1 MVQNTLDIPI
11 GPFGGG
17 RSTVLH
23 ECAGLGAA
31 GCARVVPALAV
42 GAWSMASSPLRPL
55 RSLADIVR
63 LYLVLTLVAAILC
76 YRLVRW
82 LSHTNKQHVM
92 APPLTKS
99 AEKQLIAEF
108 RDVTGTSATDAAKF
122 LKKYKYDLHRAINGY
137 LEHATSG
144 GGSAS
149 SSADNAKK
157 IGDIWERFK
166 DASNPKLVTIE
177 GTMALCEE
185 LDIDPA
191 SDSVLFCLASDLGS
205 KATGEW
211 EKEPFVQGWLSIDS
225 SINSIA
231 KMKAALPTLRTKL
244 NSNAEYFKKVYMHTF
259 DLCKA
264 PGARV
269 LALETAIDMWSLY
282 IPPALHARPSALSR
296 VPTGSSPTGKST
308 DTPAEFGDADLDLWL
323 DFMREK
329 NRAVS
334 KDTWSLFIDFVR
346 TIDAA
351 YTEYDDEAAWPST
364 IDDFVEYARA
374 NKAKA

>member
-1 MVQNTLDIPI
+1 M
-11 GPFGGG
+11 
-17 RSTVLH
+17 S
-23 ECAGLGAA
+23 
-31 GCARVVPALAV
+31 
-42 GAWSMASSPLRPL
+42 RPP
-55 RSLADIVR
+55 RSL
-63 LYLVLTLVAAILC
+63 VLLLHPPSSFFLTHA
-76 YRLVRW
+76 YRR
-82 LSHTNKQHVM
+82 
-92 APPLTKS
+92 
-99 AEKQLIAEF
+99 
-108 RDVTGTSATDAAKF
+108 
-122 LKKYKYDLHRAINGY
+122 
-137 LEHATSG
+137 
-144 GGSAS
+144 
-149 SSADNAKK
+149 
-157 IGDIWERFK
+157 
-166 DASNPKLVTIE
+166 
-177 GTMALCEE
+177 
-185 LDIDPA
+185 
-191 SDSVLFCLASDLGS
+191 
-205 KATGEW
+205 
-211 EKEPFVQGWLSIDS
+211 
-225 SINSIA
+225 INSIA

-351 YTEYDDEAAWPST
+351 YTEYDDEGGSDVT
-364 IDDFVEYARA
+364 SEEA
-374 NKAKA
+374 NPCSRLAVDH